1 MNKKTYKINSWG
13 QEYEVYLKKN
23 SYRDNGSLAIQI
35 FDASDGC
42 PFAVLTVNLE
52 ETPWCYTHVKDKESV
67 AFVDTNNNPW
77 AEEFIKNESGLCNY
91 YLVEVVVEDKHF
103 NMNVKKEFKWLRM
116 IDNPNNEVS
125 EFICWVPALLLGG
138 TVFCC
143 NGAFSLSIIEEGD
156 LVDFDKCPL
165 KEGNFGVN
173 VYNKSIGAQNP
184 M

>member
-1 MNKKTYKINSWG
+1 MVDLVTARFIFSNGKGEKVRFAPMRNDSVFEAMFKKM
-13 QEYEVYLKKN
+13 
-23 SYRDNGSLAIQI
+23 
-35 FDASDGC
+35 
-42 PFAVLTVNLE
+42 
-52 ETPWCYTHVKDKESV
+52 
-67 AFVDTNNNPW
+67 
-77 AEEFIKNESGLCNY
+77 AEEFIKNDSGLCNY
-91 YLVEVVVEDKHF
+91 YLVEVVVEDRHF
-103 NMNVKKEFKWLRM
+103 NMNIKKEFKWLRV

-125 EFICWVPALLLGG
+125 EFVCWVPALLLGD
-138 TVFCC
+138 TVLCC